1 LQWHLPWHKARVKFV
16 ASFIL
21 ALLQVTT
28 VNLIRIANG
37 LNGQADKKS
46 NYRRIQRFFALF
58 EIDSDQIAQVIVALL
73 PVQRNWLVTL
83 DRTHGQFGK
92 LQINILLVGLVLQG
106 VSFPL
111 YWTLL
116 PKKGNSNTLERIA
129 LMEQVIQCLGK
140 AYIVA
145 VIGDPCC
152 RE

>member
-1 LQWHLPWHKARVKFV
+1 V

-92 LQINILLVGLVLQG
+92 LQINILLVGLVFQG

-116 PKKGNSNTLERIA
+116 PKKGNSNTPERIGSCPY
-129 LMEQVIQCLGK
+129 LS
-140 AYIVA
+140 
-145 VIGDPCC
+145 
-152 RE
+152 